1 MGFYR
6 ACSTVSRVTGVPAV
20 ADAQSQSPGLSAFL
34 FPLVSARLWSRAPR
48 LNLSLASCRLFS
60 NKNHG
65 PLAQARQI
73 LAKPCS
79 SLHLRVIA
87 INFIA
92 INYSSPLSLVLHTE
106 CFWKIYSKNIFSD
119 YRGRKVCICLFDNF
133 GRCVSQFRQLGT
145 HTSTCAHVCTLSG
158 NNIGDLKHCNNC
170 RVEINWCSADV
181 CLTIRLFFSR

>member
-1 MGFYR
+1 MFHGQSRYR
-6 ACSTVSRVTGVPAV
+6 CPCCRWRAITIPGTVCLP
-20 ADAQSQSPGLSAFL
+20 
-34 FPLVSARLWSRAPR
+34 VSARLRAT
-48 LNLSLASCRLFS
+48 L
-60 NKNHG
+60 
-65 PLAQARQI
+65 
-73 LAKPCS
+73 KPCS
-79 SLHLRVIA
+79 AFKSLLGFLSSFLEQKPRSLGTSAANSGETVLQSLHLRVIA